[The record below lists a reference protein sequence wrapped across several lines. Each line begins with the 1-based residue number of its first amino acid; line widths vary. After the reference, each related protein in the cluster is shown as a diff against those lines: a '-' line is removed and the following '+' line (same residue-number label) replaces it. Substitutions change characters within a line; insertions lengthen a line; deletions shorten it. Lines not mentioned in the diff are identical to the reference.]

1 MRLVLECV
9 ECGSHYLPPEAM
21 VYPDGPAS
29 PLWCT
34 RCQAAKRAA
43 GVREDPLL
51 ARVALAA
58 ARAAARAGA
67 PAEEPA
73 GRPDVRPSRPP
84 VSRRSR
90 SGPGALR
97 GKLG

>member
-1 MRLVLECV
+1 MRLVFECV

-21 VYPDGPAS
+21 AYPDGPAS
-29 PLWCT
+29 PLWCAG
-34 RCQAAKRAA
+34 CQAAKRAA

-51 ARVALAA
+51 ARIALAT
-58 ARAAARAGA
+58 ARAARAGA
-67 PAEEPA
+67 PVEEPA

-90 SGPGALR
+90 S
-97 GKLG
+97 